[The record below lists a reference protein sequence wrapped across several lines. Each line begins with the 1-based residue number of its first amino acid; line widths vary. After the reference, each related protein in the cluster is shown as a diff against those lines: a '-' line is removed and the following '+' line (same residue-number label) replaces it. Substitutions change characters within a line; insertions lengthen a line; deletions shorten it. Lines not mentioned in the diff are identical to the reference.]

1 MEGVAVKVQVNADR
15 TVNVNLP
22 DDVPIGEYEAVLVP
36 VKKLAVESAQSSE
49 AVESEQWG
57 EAMDAFWNQWVE
69 EVEQMPL
76 SPQPAKSEYHK
87 SLIEKYRKQG
97 LDL

>member
-15 TVNVNLP
+15 TVEVSLP
-22 DDVPIGEYEAVLVP
+22 DDVPVGEYEAVLVP
-36 VKKLAVESAQSSE
+36 VKKLAIESAQSSE
-49 AVESEQWG
+49 AVEREQWD
-57 EAMDAFWNQWVE
+57 EATEAFWNQWIE
-69 EVEQMPL
+69 EVEQMPR
-76 SPQPAKSEYHK
+76 SPQPATSEYHK